1 MKKSV
6 YSLLRASFVFY
17 FIILSIL
24 LLARNN
30 HYPDSLIER
39 ITDIANFTPMR
50 TIIGFIRDAGTGEI
64 APLLAV
70 RNILGNLA
78 AFMPMGFYLPC
89 FFERLRSPLR
99 TASAVYLIV
108 LAFETVQIV
117 TGLGCF
123 DVDDLILNVAGSLAG
138 YGLYMICERFYNHR
152 KELRT

>member
-6 YSLLRASFVFY
+6 YSLLKASFICY

-30 HYPDSLIER
+30 HYPDSLVER
-39 ITDIANFTPMR
+39 ITNIANFEPFR
-50 TIIGFIRDAGTGEI
+50 TIIGFIRDAGAGEVS
-64 APLLAV
+64 PRLAV

-78 AFMPMGFYLPC
+78 AFLPMGFYLPC

-99 TASAVYLIV
+99 TAAAVYLIV

-138 YGLYMICERFYNHR
+138 YGLYRFFSILYNQR
-152 KELRT
+152 KDLRT